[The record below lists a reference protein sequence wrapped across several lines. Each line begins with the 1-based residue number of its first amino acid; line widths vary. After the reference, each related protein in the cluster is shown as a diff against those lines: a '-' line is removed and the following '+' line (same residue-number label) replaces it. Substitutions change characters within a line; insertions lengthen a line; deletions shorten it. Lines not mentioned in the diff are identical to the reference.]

1 VTAIV
6 RTPLRVLVAGATAG
20 PDDGTPGALTDALVA
35 HLRRRG
41 HDAESIGLPL
51 GAGNTRRLN
60 DACAWRLLNL
70 SSSNA
75 CRIDLVIATGF
86 PAWCVRHPRKV
97 AWIAHEGALAPDDW
111 NDGGAGTVADA
122 ERRQRLVQLDTR
134 ALTECSRVF
143 AGGVLTAERL
153 RRWSGIE
160 ASLLAP
166 PPHEADHAAGGRA
179 GDQSR
184 VWDSIIEQLLG

>member
-1 VTAIV
+1 
-6 RTPLRVLVAGATAG
+6 LLVAGATAG
-20 PDDGTPGALTDALVA
+20 PDAGTSGALADALVA
-35 HLRRRG
+35 HLRRQG
-41 HDAESIGLPL
+41 HDAESIALPL
-51 GAGNTRRLN
+51 GVGNTRYLN
-60 DACAWRLLNL
+60 DACAWRLLNV

-97 AWIAHEGALAPDDW
+97 AWIAHEEALAPDDW
-111 NDGGAGTVADA
+111 NDGDAGVAADT

-134 ALTECSRVF
+134 ALTECAHVF
-143 AGGVLTAERL
+143 AGGPPTAERL
-153 RRWSGIE
+153 RRRNGIE

-166 PPHEADHAAGGRA
+166 PPREAPHAAGGRA
-179 GDQSR
+179 GDQTR

>member
-20 PDDGTPGALTDALVA
+20 PDDGTPGALADALVA

-41 HDAESIGLPL
+41 HDAESIALPL
-51 GAGNTRRLN
+51 GAGHTRRLN

-75 CRIDLVIATGF
+75 CRIDLVIATAF
-86 PAWCVRHPRKV
+86 PAWSVRHPRKV
-97 AWIAHEGALAPDDW
+97 AWIANEDALAPDDW
-111 NDGGAGTVADA
+111 NDGGAGSDADA

-134 ALTECSRVF
+134 ALIECSRVF
-143 AGGVLTAERL
+143 AGGVLIAERL
-153 RRWSGIE
+153 KRWSGIE

-166 PPHEADHAAGGRA
+166 PPRGADHAAGERA
-179 GDQSR
+179 GAQYG